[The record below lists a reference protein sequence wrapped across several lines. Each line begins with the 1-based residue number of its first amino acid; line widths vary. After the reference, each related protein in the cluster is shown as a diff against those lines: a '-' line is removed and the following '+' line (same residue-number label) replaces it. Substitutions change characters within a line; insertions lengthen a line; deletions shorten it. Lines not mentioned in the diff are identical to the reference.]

1 MTPLK
6 LETKAAREEKE
17 GWMGGMG
24 GTWREGRKEG
34 RIEEKGKQLYF
45 NLVN

>member
-34 RIEEKGKQLYF
+34 RKDRREGQTTIF
-45 NLVN
+45 